1 MSSQAEG
8 ILPKLKKMEI
18 SRIKKH
24 FNISDKEWN
33 QMSAQEKKRKQRR
46 YQHDYFIDVMDKASE
61 SRRNADI
68 DLQTNI
74 YGNKRIS
81 NKKVRDALNKAGY
94 NIKQDTSAAQRFKD
108 RYLSKWQ
115 TIV

>member
-1 MSSQAEG
+1 MAD
-8 ILPKLKKMEI
+8 KKQLQ
-18 SRIKKH
+18 KY
-24 FNISDKEWN
+24 FDISDKEWN
-33 QMSAQEKKRKQRR
+33 QMSAQEKKTKKRQ

-81 NKKVRDALNKAGY
+81 NKKVRDTLNKAGY

-108 RYLSKWQ
+108 RYLSK
-115 TIV
+115 

>member
-1 MSSQAEG
+1 MAD
-8 ILPKLKKMEI
+8 KKQLQ
-18 SRIKKH
+18 KY

-33 QMSAQEKKRKQRR
+33 QMSAQEKKTKKRQ

-74 YGNKRIS
+74 YGNRRLS
-81 NKKVRDALNKAGY
+81 NKKVRDTLNKAGY

-108 RYLSKWQ
+108 RYLSK
-115 TIV
+115 

>member
-8 ILPKLKKMEI
+8 ILPKLKKMKI

-33 QMSAQEKKRKQRR
+33 QMSAQEKKTKQRR
-46 YQHDYFIDVMDKASE
+46 YQHDYFIDAMDMASE
-61 SRRNADI
+61 NRRNADI

-74 YGNKRIS
+74 YGNRRLS
-81 NKKVRDALNKAGY
+81 NRKVRQTLNKAGY
-94 NIKQDTSAAQRFKD
+94 NIKQDTSAAQRFKQ
-108 RYLSKWQ
+108 RYGK
-115 TIV
+115 